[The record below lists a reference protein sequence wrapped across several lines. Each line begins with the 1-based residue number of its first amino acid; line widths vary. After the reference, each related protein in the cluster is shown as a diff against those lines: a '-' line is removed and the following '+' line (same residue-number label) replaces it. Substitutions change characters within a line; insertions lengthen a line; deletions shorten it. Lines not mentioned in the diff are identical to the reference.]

1 MDRNQKYD
9 AFDIPV
15 ACIYYD
21 SSFNCRGEFTPQSVH
36 ELSQSIAQRG
46 LDFPLVVQPAD
57 DVEGGLPDYKQYRL
71 ICGHRRFKA
80 VTQFLDWT
88 RVPCIMRGHL
98 SDREARLLNL
108 TENLERNDLNPL
120 EEARAISRLFP
131 VGTSQVEISK
141 TLKRSQPW
149 VSYRLAILRLPEDL
163 QQCIAARML
172 KVNDVRFLA
181 TLSPERQAEAAKT
194 IMREG
199 RGNLKE
205 REHKGGY
212 RRKRRSQI
220 NRMIERLFDAG
231 LTGLYPRLL
240 VWTTG
245 RIEDS
250 EIEIDIQNEIRICG
264 TRNSVEPSGE
274 SDSH

>member
-71 ICGHRRFKA
+71 LCGHRRFKA

-98 SDREARLLNL
+98 TDREARLLNL

-120 EEARAISRLFP
+120 EEARAVGHLFP
-131 VGTSQVEISK
+131 QGTVLAEIARE
-141 TLKRSQPW
+141 LKRSTSW
-149 VSYRLAILRLPEDL
+149 VKYRLDILKLPEHL
-163 QQCIAARML
+163 QNSVAAGTL
-172 KVNDVRFLA
+172 KVNDIRFIVSLP
-181 TLSPERQAEAAKT
+181 PEQQEEAAHT
-194 IMREG
+194 VMRDG
-199 RGNLKE
+199 RKKLDSG
-205 REHKGGY
+205 
-212 RRKRRSQI
+212 KRRPSRRFKRQSQI
-220 NRMIERLFDAG
+220 NSMVERLFEAG
-231 LTGLYPRLL
+231 LNGLTTRVLAW
-240 VWTTG
+240 VTG
-245 RIEDS
+245 RVTDDEIIS
-250 EIEIDIQNEIRICG
+250 EIQAASGMKTAQNGIVPTE
-264 TRNSVEPSGE
+264 
-274 SDSH
+274 